1 MNTTIGEKDIMNQLT
16 LPALKV
22 AFTIV
27 NQHRPCVARWAMI
40 FTLGSVL
47 AALLWL
53 ASLFSLESPV
63 QAMAAS
69 TLPSGDSVAVMTQA
83 SSEVQASL
91 FMPPEPDVMPGAPQ
105 APTEC
110 DVDDRVASIDPRVG
124 RLAYGTVNGA
134 TTSPFCTAWLIGN
147 GAVLTAGHCVDC
159 DSKDSNKRCQPVN
172 GSDWAGESLV
182 VEFNVPNSLPDG
194 TTQPGPANDR
204 YPVLVDT
211 VNYLFPSG
219 DAGVGR
225 DWAIFMIDPSPNTGV
240 TAHAQR
246 GFFRITNRN
255 PNSGDDIRVTG
266 YGTDGGVANK
276 TQQTAI
282 GSYEGEYDN
291 DGALY
296 HEYTTYISPGTSGG
310 PAIWEGNGFA
320 IGINTH
326 GGCDQFLGFGPGN
339 KSTSFDTPDLGPAIN
354 YFFSPNPIHVDT
366 AVHPGDPNGWIF
378 NPFNNV
384 QQAVNNAP
392 LDARISIAA
401 GTYQGPVV
409 INKSMTLVAPVGNVV
424 IDPQ

>member
-1 MNTTIGEKDIMNQLT
+1 MNQLP
-16 LPALKV
+16 LRAQKV
-22 AFTIV
+22 GFAIG
-27 NQHRPCVARWAMI
+27 NQHRPPVARLAVT

-47 AALLWL
+47 AAFLGL
-53 ASLFSLESPV
+53 ASLFSTE
-63 QAMAAS
+63 AS
-69 TLPSGDSVAVMTQA
+69 VEATAVSTQPSDVSVVVMTQA
-83 SSEVQASL
+83 SPEVQASL
-91 FMPPEPDVMPGAPQ
+91 FMPPKPELMPGAPQ
-105 APTEC
+105 APAEC
-110 DVDDRVASIDPRVG
+110 DVDDRAASNDPRVG
-124 RLAYGTVNGA
+124 RLAFGTVSGA

-159 DSKDSNKRCQPVN
+159 DSKDSSNRCQPVN
-172 GSDWAGESLV
+172 GSDWAGQSLV
-182 VEFNVPNSLPDG
+182 VEFNVPNSLPGG
-194 TTQPGPANDR
+194 TPQPGPTNDR

-211 VNYLFPSG
+211 TSYVFPGG
-219 DAGVGR
+219 DAGIGR
-225 DWAIFMIDPSPNTGV
+225 DWAVFMIDPNPNTGV

-255 PNSGDDIRVTG
+255 PNSGDAIRVTG
-266 YGTDGGVANK
+266 FGTDSGVANK

-282 GSYEGEYDN
+282 GSYDGESDN
-291 DGALY
+291 NGALY

-378 NPFNNV
+378 NPYNNV
-384 QQAVNNAP
+384 QQAVNDAP

-409 INKSMTLVAPVGNVV
+409 INKSVTLVAPVGNVV